1 MKIIVDT
8 SALIAV
14 IANEPIKHSIIKA
27 TQGAEL
33 IAPPSVHWEIGN
45 AFSSMLKRKLITTEQ
60 ALKCLEV
67 YRRIPLCFEDVELD
81 ASLQLAAE
89 LNIYA
94 YDAYL
99 LRCALKYNVPILTLD
114 KRMEMVVKQKSIT
127 IIEVSL

>member
-1 MKIIVDT
+1 MRIIVDA

-14 IANEPIKHSIIKA
+14 IANEPAKDSIIEA

-45 AFSSMLKRKLITTEQ
+45 AFSSMLKRKLITGDQ
-60 ALKCLEV
+60 ALKCLEI
-67 YRRIPLCFEDVELD
+67 YRQIPIHFEDVELD
-81 ASLQLAAE
+81 ESLRLAAE

-99 LRCALKYNVPILTLD
+99 LRCALKYSAPILTLD
-114 KRMEMVVKQKSIT
+114 KRMRFLAKQKFID
-127 IIEVSL
+127 IREVSA